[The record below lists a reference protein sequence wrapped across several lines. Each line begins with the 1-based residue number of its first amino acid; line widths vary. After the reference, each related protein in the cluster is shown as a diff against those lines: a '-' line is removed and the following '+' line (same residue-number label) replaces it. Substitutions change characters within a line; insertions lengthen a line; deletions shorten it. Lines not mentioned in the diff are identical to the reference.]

1 MAARKRSAEPLCL
14 PSNWSFDGRK
24 ASGDKLKSRGNLKLC
39 DEGKRVLQDIGDDK
53 VAVICVTGP
62 ARSGKSYLLSK
73 LVDDV
78 SFDVGHE
85 VFSKTTGIWVACS
98 KCEIQE
104 GEEKARIVLLDA
116 EGVGAVTTEDEGASA
131 EWDTKLFA
139 LCCLLSSVLIY
150 NSKEIP
156 KNVDLER
163 LQFMSNYSNLISSA
177 SQGDMNFKEC
187 ASNLLWVLRDVLLDP
202 KDSGFENWKDFFYKQ
217 VFVERRERSQS
228 DISFNAVIHAIQT
241 YFPTLM

>member
-1 MAARKRSAEPLCL
+1 MSDGVTFCNPADVLKQKLVVDLYLYNKVTKSMVSFLRRTTMAARTRSAEPLCL
-14 PSNWSFDGRK
+14 PSNWSFKGRK
-24 ASGDKLKSRGNLKLC
+24 ASGDKLKSRENLMLC

-104 GEEKARIVLLDA
+104 GEEKARIV
-116 EGVGAVTTEDEGASA
+116 
-131 EWDTKLFA
+131 
-139 LCCLLSSVLIY
+139 
-150 NSKEIP
+150 
-156 KNVDLER
+156 
-163 LQFMSNYSNLISSA
+163 YS
-177 SQGDMNFKEC
+177 
-187 ASNLLWVLRDVLLDP
+187 
-202 KDSGFENWKDFFYKQ
+202 
-217 VFVERRERSQS
+217 
-228 DISFNAVIHAIQT
+228 
-241 YFPTLM
+241 